1 MRKYLTALFLC
12 VLADANAAPTI
23 ENTKTIST
31 IGVENGHAYFRVV
44 EPLTVACRYSVV
56 YIDTSTS
63 TGRAQLGLLISGRAL
78 GQKLSV
84 LAYSQDADGLCWAS
98 TLETTY

>member
-1 MRKYLTALFLC
+1 MKKYLAALFLC
-12 VLADANAAPTI
+12 VFADVNAAPTI

-44 EPLTVACRYSVV
+44 EPLTVACLYSVI
-56 YIDTSTS
+56 YIDAATS
-63 TGRAQLGLLISGRAL
+63 TGRAQLGLLISARAL

-84 LAYSQDADGLCWAS
+84 LAYSQDADGLCWIS